1 MQAKNSAFIKK
12 FYLFSE
18 AFWHLVFPESC
29 TACGTELT
37 QKEEHVCIACWDKI
51 HFTYFEGYQEP
62 SPLDKLFWGRVQ
74 LHATF
79 ALFYFSQVRTTQHL
93 LHALKYQHKPNVGV
107 FLGKEAAKRIQK
119 MPSFSDLDAL
129 IPVPIHAKKAFIRGY
144 NQSEMIAKGLSSVL
158 NVPIAQHNVGK
169 TKHTESQTKKNEFE
183 RWENV
188 RSIFR
193 VSGDLSAYKHVA
205 IVDDVVTTGSTIEA
219 LVREMQTNYPT
230 LRISIISLALARQL

>member
-1 MQAKNSAFIKK
+1 MQVKKSGFVKNFWLFIDG
-12 FYLFSE
+12 
-18 AFWHLVFPESC
+18 FWHLVFPETC

-37 QKEEHVCIACWDKI
+37 QKEEHVCFACWDKI

-93 LHALKYQHKPNVGV
+93 LHALKYQHKPAVGV
-107 FLGKEAAKRIQK
+107 YLGKEAAYRIQK
-119 MPSFSDLDAL
+119 MESFTDLDAL

-144 NQSEMIAKGLSSVL
+144 NQSERIAKGLSLVL
-158 NVPIAQHNVGK
+158 NIPIANHNVGK

-188 RSIFR
+188 RSIFSVR
-193 VSGDLSAYKHVA
+193 GDLSNYKHVA

-219 LVREMQTNYPT
+219 LVQEIQGVYPT